1 MKYAYMDSERINYS
15 VSLMARVLQV
25 SRAGYYKWIKHSISR
40 RSERRRIVKAAVQE
54 TYHLF
59 KKSYGAPRIA
69 RELNEQGISCSIN
82 HVAVLMQEI
91 GIKAHNGKNFKYS
104 PAGSAIIGNV
114 SDNLLRRQFNAKGP
128 NQKWVTDITYINA
141 NSKWIYLAVVMDL
154 YSRTIVGWSVDT
166 HMRESLICNALD
178 MALARRDISDNLIV
192 HSDRGVQYRSNIYRD
207 KLLDNGCTISMS
219 RKSNCWDNAVIESFF
234 SRFKV
239 ECIYPNRFKSI
250 EQAKSDIFEYIEIFY
265 NRKRKH
271 SAIGYVSPMQFEQ
284 LVNN

>member
-1 MKYAYMDSERINYS
+1 MCMLQRKVHGYIECIA
-15 VSLMARVLQV
+15 VL
-25 SRAGYYKWIKHSISR
+25 
-40 RSERRRIVKAAVQE
+40 
-54 TYHLF
+54 
-59 KKSYGAPRIA
+59 
-69 RELNEQGISCSIN
+69 
-82 HVAVLMQEI
+82 LMQEL
-91 GIKAHNGKNFKYS
+91 GIKSHNGRNFKYS
-104 PAGSAIIGNV
+104 PAGSAVGNV
-114 SDNLLRRQFNAKGP
+114 SDNLLRRQFNAKEP
-128 NQKWVTDITYINA
+128 NQKWVTDITYFNV

-154 YSRTIVGWSVDT
+154 YSRAIVGWSVDT